1 MNKTKSTGSDPH
13 ETAEAEAMTRLTA
26 AQAQL
31 TVVENEAA
39 EAARAAADIHERVSS
54 GDTSVAVDDIV
65 RAVPEAERRA
75 AVVPHYRKAV
85 GAAEQALRLARTA
98 DLVERIESGAAGLL
112 TDIQLEKLFAPVES
126 ELVDIFLAIEEKVE
140 RAMRGRSQVISNLAA
155 TTANGPSYML
165 PHGQPDSPLQL
176 HKSAGPDR
184 FEVNGVE
191 YRDYLPRG
199 VVRVVIDNALDEV
212 DRRRNAESAAE

>member
-1 MNKTKSTGSDPH
+1 MNKTNSTGSDPR
-13 ETAEAEAMTRLTA
+13 ESAEAEAMTRLTA

-31 TVVENEAA
+31 SVVEDDAA
-39 EAARAAADIHERVSS
+39 EAARVAADIHERVSS

-65 RAVPEAERRA
+65 KAVPEAERRA

-98 DLVERIESGAAGLL
+98 DLVDRIESGAAGLL
-112 TDIQLEKLFAPVES
+112 TDKQLEERLAPAES
-126 ELVDIFLAIEEKVE
+126 ELVDIFLGIEEKVVG
-140 RAMRGRSQVISNLAA
+140 AMRARLQVISSLAV
-155 TTANGPSYML
+155 TTAHGPSYML

-176 HKSAGPDR
+176 HRSASPDR

-199 VVRVVIDNALDEV
+199 VVQVVIDNALDEV

>member
-1 MNKTKSTGSDPH
+1 MNKTKSTASDPQ
-13 ETAEAEAMTRLTA
+13 ESAEAEAMRRLTE

-31 TVVENEAA
+31 SVVEDDAA
-39 EAARAAADIHERVSS
+39 EAARIAVEIHERVSS
-54 GDTSVAVDDIV
+54 GDISVAVDDIV
-65 RAVPEAERRA
+65 RAVPEAERRR
-75 AVVPHYRKAV
+75 AVVPHYRAAV

-98 DLVERIESGAAGLL
+98 DLVDRIESGAAGLL
-112 TDIQLEKLFAPVES
+112 TGKQLEELFAPTES
-126 ELVDIFLAIEEKVE
+126 ELADIFTGIEEKVE
-140 RAMRGRSQVISNLAA
+140 RAMSARSQAISNLAV

-199 VVRVVIDNALDEV
+199 VVKVVIDNALDEV
-212 DRRRNAESAAE
+212 DRRRKTDSATE